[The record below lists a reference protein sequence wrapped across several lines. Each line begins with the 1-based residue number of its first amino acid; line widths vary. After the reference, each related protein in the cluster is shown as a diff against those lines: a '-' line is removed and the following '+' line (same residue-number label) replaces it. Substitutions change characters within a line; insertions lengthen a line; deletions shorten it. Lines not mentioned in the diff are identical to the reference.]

1 MRFIKIIIFIIIALF
16 VSRAV
21 ILYIVPDQVVE
32 ILLNLER
39 KRCGLIKKEITL
51 PDGIRYVYLEGGEGE
66 PLMLLHGFGANK
78 DNFTRIAKYLT
89 PHYRVIAVDHAG
101 FGESSH
107 PEGADY
113 SPPAQVDR
121 LRRLAK
127 ALGIKKL
134 HLGGS
139 SMGGHIAMTW
149 AAFYQDEISSL
160 WLLAPG
166 GVWSAPKTELNTI
179 IQNTGRNPLM
189 AENEDE
195 FRQLFDHVMTDPPY
209 VPQLFINVFAKERI
223 KNFKLEGI
231 IFRQLITDSVEKR
244 VKGLETPTLIV
255 WGEKDRV
262 LHMGAADILDQL
274 MPNAKVIVMKDT
286 GHLPML
292 EAVRQTADD
301 YLSFREEINA
311 KTILN

>member
-1 MRFIKIIIFIIIALF
+1 MRLIKTVFFIVIAVL
-16 VSRAV
+16 VLRAV
-21 ILYIVPDQVVE
+21 ILYIVPEQVVE

-39 KRCGLIKKEITL
+39 KRCNLIKKDITL
-51 PDGIRYVYLEGGEGE
+51 EDGTNYVFLEGGQGE

-78 DNFTRIAKYLT
+78 DNFTRIAYYLT
-89 PHYRVIAVDHAG
+89 PHYRVIAVDNAG

-149 AAFYQDEISSL
+149 AAFYRDEVSSL
-160 WLLAPG
+160 WLIAPG
-166 GVWSAPKTELNTI
+166 GVWSAPQSELREI
-179 IQNTGRNPLM
+179 IQKTGRNPLM
-189 AENEDE
+189 AQSEDE
-195 FRQLFDHVMTDPPY
+195 FKQVFNFVMTDPPWIPE
-209 VPQLFINVFAKERI
+209 VLIKVLAKERV
-223 KNFKLEGI
+223 KNFALEKI
-231 IFRQLITDSVEKR
+231 IFRQASADSVENR
-244 VKGLETPTLIV
+244 VKDLETPTLII

-262 LHMGAADILDQL
+262 LHRASADILDRQML
-274 MPNAKVIVMKDT
+274 NAEVIIMKGI
-286 GHLPML
+286 GHLPMI
-292 EAVRQTADD
+292 EAVKKTARD
-301 YLSFREEINA
+301 YLAFREEI
-311 KTILN
+311 KVKR